1 MIDTVG
7 YGIHTMFLE
16 QKKRYFPL
24 PDYSKSSSD
33 KVILEIYGHE
43 IDINY
48 SKLLI
53 ENKNLDLKTVILLDR
68 VQKKIPITKDAVE
81 FLKKQK
87 LIEGR
92 NPNYYVSA
100 TVARIT
106 GKKEQ
111 YIKNKAFDDKYFKDM
126 VLEYIRNYGQV
137 TKEEIDNLLLDKLPA
152 ILDKEQK
159 KNKIKNLLYSLSKKE
174 QVLENK
180 GTKRYPLWKIKAAI

>member
-1 MIDTVG
+1 MP
-7 YGIHTMFLE
+7 FSK
-16 QKKRYFPL
+16 QKKRFFPL
-24 PDYSKSSSD
+24 PDYSKSGSD

-68 VQKKIPITKDAVE
+68 VQKKIPITKDAVA

-92 NPNYYVSA
+92 SPNYYVSA
-100 TVARIT
+100 SVARIT

-126 VLEYIRNYGQV
+126 VLEYIRKYGQV

-159 KNKIKNLLYSLSKKE
+159 KNKIKNLVYSLSKKE

-180 GTKRYPLWKIKAAI
+180 GTKRFPLWKIKADI